1 MLLSYKEKRMSKHH
15 LQNLAEQIA
24 NKGHGSAPFHNEN
37 RSYQINEEVQ
47 SEDMAVKVAEEDSSI
62 KLRAYQ
68 IHLEKGGS
76 DLDNWLEAE
85 RCFKNNDKAVS
96 RLINEGDPNTQK

>member
-1 MLLSYKEKRMSKHH
+1 MSKHH
-15 LQNLAEQIA
+15 HIQNLAEQIA
-24 NKGHGSAPFHNEN
+24 NKGHGSAPFHQEN
-37 RSYQINEEVQ
+37 TNCLGEIR
-47 SEDMAVKVAEEDSSI
+47 AKVAEDDSSI

-85 RCFKNNDKAVS
+85 RCFKNNDEAVS
-96 RLINEGDPNTQK
+96 RLINEGDPNTKR

>member
-1 MLLSYKEKRMSKHH
+1 MSKNHYQSKEEQIFRKVHGAVPFHYEKR
-15 LQNLAEQIA
+15 
-24 NKGHGSAPFHNEN
+24 P
-37 RSYQINEEVQ
+37 YQIGAAMN
-47 SEDMAVKVAEEDSSI
+47 SEDIQTMVADKDSSI

-85 RCFKNNDKAVS
+85 RSLSNYQN
-96 RLINEGDPNTQK
+96 Q

>member
-1 MLLSYKEKRMSKHH
+1 MSKHH
-15 LQNLAEQIA
+15 IETLAEQIV
-24 NKGHGSAPFHNEN
+24 NKGYGSAPFHNEKLP
-37 RSYQINEEVQ
+37 YQV
-47 SEDMAVKVAEEDSSI
+47 SEILRPEDFQDKTDELDSSI

-85 RCFKNNDKAVS
+85 QSIKNSVS
-96 RLINEGDPNTQK
+96 RLIDEGDPNTQIL

>member
-1 MLLSYKEKRMSKHH
+1 MSKHTH
-15 LQNLAEQIA
+15 HETNQEQRSKKEQGA
-24 NKGHGSAPFHNEN
+24 PPFHYDP
-37 RSYQINEEVQ
+37 YQSSGTVKSQDI
-47 SEDMAVKVAEEDSSI
+47 STKADEDKSDI

-85 RCFKNNDKAVS
+85 RSLKMLK
-96 RLINEGDPNTQK
+96 

>member
-1 MLLSYKEKRMSKHH
+1 MTKHH
-15 LQNLAEQIA
+15 IQNLAEQIA
-24 NKGHGSAPFHNEN
+24 NKRHSSAPFHIEKMHDQ
-37 RSYQINEEVQ
+37 RSEEAK
-47 SEDMAVKVAEEDSSI
+47 SEDISAKLDEEDSSI

-85 RCFKNNDKAVS
+85 RSLMNNDRSVS

>member
-1 MLLSYKEKRMSKHH
+1 MSKHH
-15 LQNLAEQIA
+15 IQNLAEQIA
-24 NKGHGSAPFHNEN
+24 NKGHGSAPFHQEN
-37 RSYQINEEVQ
+37 MNYQASQAEKDGNIQTKE
-47 SEDMAVKVAEEDSSI
+47 AEEDSSI

-85 RCFKNNDKAVS
+85 RCFKND
-96 RLINEGDPNTQK
+96 R

>member
-1 MLLSYKEKRMSKHH
+1 MSKHH
-15 LQNLAEQIA
+15 LQNLAEQLA
-24 NKGHGSAPFHNEN
+24 QKGHASAPFHHE
-37 RSYQINEEVQ
+37 QLL
-47 SEDMAVKVAEEDSSI
+47 DSSI

-85 RCFKNNDKAVS
+85 QSLKNIDKAVS
-96 RLINEGDPNTQK
+96 SLINEGDPNIQR

>member
-1 MLLSYKEKRMSKHH
+1 MSKHH

-24 NKGHGSAPFHNEN
+24 NKGHGSAPFHHEKTP
-37 RSYQINEEVQ
+37 YQISEEVK
-47 SEDMAVKVAEEDSSI
+47 SEDIVAKVAEEDSSI

-76 DLDNWLEAE
+76 DFDNWLEAE
-85 RCFKNNDKAVS
+85 RCLKNDDKAIS
-96 RLINEGDPNTQK
+96 RLINEGDPNIQS

>member
-1 MLLSYKEKRMSKHH
+1 MSKHH
-15 LQNLAEQIA
+15 IQNLAEQIA
-24 NKGHGSAPFHNEN
+24 NKGHGSAAME
-37 RSYQINEEVQ
+37 
-47 SEDMAVKVAEEDSSI
+47 SEDIRAKVVEEDSSI

-85 RCFKNNDKAVS
+85 QSIKKES
-96 RLINEGDPNTQK
+96 RSV